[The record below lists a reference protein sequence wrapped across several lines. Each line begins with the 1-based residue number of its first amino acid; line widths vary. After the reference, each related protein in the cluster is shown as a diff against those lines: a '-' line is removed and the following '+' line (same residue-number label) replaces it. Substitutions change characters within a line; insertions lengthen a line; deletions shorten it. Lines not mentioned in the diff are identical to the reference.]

1 MTAHTFL
8 IALFLKMYS
17 TALPLFKL
25 NSKTKYIHT
34 KTSYY
39 QFIRKKLI
47 SNRLLMAMLL
57 SKKVFLIND
66 ELVFAIRANQQISF
80 LIYRKSDFGDCTF

>member
-1 MTAHTFL
+1 M
-8 IALFLKMYS
+8 
-17 TALPLFKL
+17 P
-25 NSKTKYIHT
+25 
-34 KTSYY
+34 
-39 QFIRKKLI
+39 
-47 SNRLLMAMLL
+47 L